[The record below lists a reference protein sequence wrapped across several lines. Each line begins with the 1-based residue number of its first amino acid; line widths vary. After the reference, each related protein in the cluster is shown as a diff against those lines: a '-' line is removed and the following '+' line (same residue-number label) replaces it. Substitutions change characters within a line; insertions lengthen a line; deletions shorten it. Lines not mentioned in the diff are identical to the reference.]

1 VRRALAAGLN
11 KDLLIDLALNGQGV
25 PLTGPYLPDSWAYD
39 QAIFAAAGVSAA
51 NSDELL
57 NNAGWPLPE
66 GSTVRQREGE
76 AFQLRLLTFNN
87 EVQQRLAQEIVA
99 QWANLGVE
107 VLVETAVSITDLREK
122 LTARDFDVALVDIT
136 PSIDPDLYD
145 FWSQEAIIRGQNYG
159 AWNNR
164 RASEALEAGRQ
175 VWGMGERRPY
185 YNTFLNIYADQ
196 VPAIT
201 LYQHV
206 YTYALSSEVN
216 QAEVGPIYEPRDR
229 YQTFANWFL
238 LYRDVTISC
247 PAEENS

>member
-1 VRRALAAGLN
+1 M
-11 KDLLIDLALNGQGV
+11 

-39 QAIFAAAGVSAA
+39 QAIFAAAGVNTA
-51 NSDELL
+51 NSNELL
-57 NNAGWPLPE
+57 NSAGWLLPE
-66 GSTVRQREGE
+66 GSAVRQREGE
-76 AFQLRLLTFNN
+76 LFQLRLLVLNN
-87 EVQQRLAQEIVA
+87 DAQQRLAQAVAA
-99 QWANLGVE
+99 QWAKLGVE
-107 VLVETAVSITDLREK
+107 VLLETAATITDLREK
-122 LTARDFDVALVDIT
+122 LAARDFDVALVDIA
-136 PSIDPDLYD
+136 PSIDPDLYY

-175 VWGMGERRPY
+175 TWGMGQRRPS

-216 QAEVGPIYEPRDR
+216 QAEIGPIYEPRDR

-238 LYRDVTISC
+238 LYRDVTIAC